1 MCDLDHF
8 KRYNDALGHLAGDYA
23 LRTVADIIAREY
35 RTSDAV
41 YRYGGEELAVIM
53 TEQTLQSAGTAL
65 ERIRRA
71 VQSAGIEHPD
81 SPTAPVVT
89 ISVGVANRR
98 DGDASDGRDVLNRAD
113 AALYRAKVN
122 GRNQVALAKG

>member
-1 MCDLDHF
+1 MRVLI
-8 KRYNDALGHLAGDYA
+8 AE
-23 LRTVADIIAREY
+23 IIAREC
-35 RTSDAV
+35 RTGDAV

-71 VQSAGIEHPD
+71 VQSATIAHPA

-89 ISVGVANRR
+89 ISVGVAERR
-98 DGDASDGRDVLNRAD
+98 SGDASDGRDGLNRAD
-113 AALYRAKVN
+113 AALYRAKTC
-122 GRNQVALAKG
+122 GRNQVALAEG